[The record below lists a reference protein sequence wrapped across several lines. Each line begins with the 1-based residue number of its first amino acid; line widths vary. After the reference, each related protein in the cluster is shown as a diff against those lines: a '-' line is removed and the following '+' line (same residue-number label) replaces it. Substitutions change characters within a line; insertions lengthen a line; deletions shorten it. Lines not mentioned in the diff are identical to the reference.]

1 MEGELEVMD
10 DLIDDLMVFD
20 KGDDMHLASASRTEQ
35 RIDLVDFLYHF
46 GPAFGGKI
54 SLLFLYDGG
63 MGGINSRLAHLASV
77 GIRVETI
84 VANHYLA
91 LVWNMARNRLSNLMQ

>member
-1 MEGELEVMD
+1 MNEYITRKTG
-10 DLIDDLMVFD
+10 
-20 KGDDMHLASASRTEQ
+20 R
-35 RIDLVDFLYHF
+35 
-46 GPAFGGKI
+46 KI

-91 LVWNMARNRLSNLMQ
+91 LVWHMGG